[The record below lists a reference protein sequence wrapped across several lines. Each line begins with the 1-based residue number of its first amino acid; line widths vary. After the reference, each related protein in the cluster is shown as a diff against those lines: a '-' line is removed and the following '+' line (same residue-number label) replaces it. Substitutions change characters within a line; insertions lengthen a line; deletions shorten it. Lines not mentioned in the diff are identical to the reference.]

1 MKERKKESNP
11 ITLFPRELHENGKMS
26 NFSLF
31 YEATIIFSVVILRRL
46 FFKIFYLKIYLNNIF
61 ILFFKIYF

>member
-1 MKERKKESNP
+1 MKERKKESNL

-46 FFKIFYLKIYLNNIF
+46 FFKIFYLKIY
-61 ILFFKIYF
+61 

>member
-31 YEATIIFSVVILRRL
+31 YGGYYYI
-46 FFKIFYLKIYLNNIF
+46 
-61 ILFFKIYF
+61 